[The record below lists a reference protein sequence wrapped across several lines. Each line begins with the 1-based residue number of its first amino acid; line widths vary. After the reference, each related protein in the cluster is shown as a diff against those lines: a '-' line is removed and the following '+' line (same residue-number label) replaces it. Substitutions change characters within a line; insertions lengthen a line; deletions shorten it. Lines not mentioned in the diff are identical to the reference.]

1 MKVLVLGASGFI
13 GTHLLA
19 ALRARGDEIATASLR
34 DPHAAARAA
43 RGCDAVVNLSGESI
57 NQRWSAAAKRRIE
70 ESRTTAPR
78 AFLDALEASDER
90 PRAYVSASAVGYYGT
105 SETATFTES
114 SPPGDDFLARVCIA
128 WEREALR
135 ARTLG
140 MRVAIVRCG
149 VALGTDGGAL
159 KAMLGPFRIGAGGVV
174 GSGKQW
180 ISWVHVDDAAAIYL
194 RAIDSIDGVVNA
206 TAPHPVT
213 NAEFTKSLG
222 EAIERPTI
230 VPVPTFALRA
240 MLGEGADLVVR
251 GQRVIPQRLNDE
263 GYAFAYPSLE
273 PALRSLV

>member
-13 GTHLLA
+13 GKHVVA
-19 ALRARGDEIATASLR
+19 ALHARGDEVATASLR
-34 DPHAAARAA
+34 DPQAAARAA
-43 RGCDAVVNLSGESI
+43 RGCDAILNLSGESI
-57 NQRWSAAAKRRIE
+57 NQRWTSAAKRRIE
-70 ESRTTAPR
+70 ESRTAAPR
-78 AFLDALEASDER
+78 AFLDALAASDDR

-105 SETATFTES
+105 SETATFTET

-128 WEREALR
+128 WEREAQR
-135 ARTLG
+135 AQTLG

-159 KAMLGPFRIGAGGVV
+159 KAMLGPFRLGAGGVV

-180 ISWVHVDDAAAIYL
+180 ISWVHVDDAVAIYL
-194 RAIDSIDGVVNA
+194 RAIDGAEGVVNA
-206 TAPHPVT
+206 TAPNPVT
-213 NAEFTKSLG
+213 NEEFTKALG
-222 EAIERPTI
+222 EALGRPTV

-251 GQRVIPQRLNDE
+251 GQRVIPKRLNDE